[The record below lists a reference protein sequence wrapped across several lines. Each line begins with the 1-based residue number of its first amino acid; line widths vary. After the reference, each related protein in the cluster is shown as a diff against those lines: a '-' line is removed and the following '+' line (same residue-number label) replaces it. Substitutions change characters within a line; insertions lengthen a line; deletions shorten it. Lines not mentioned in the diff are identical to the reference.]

1 MEDARPKAYAT
12 RFFHA
17 RIHNRDLLQA
27 KDKRKSYDYEQQLLY
42 KIKAAGRASV
52 DKSHM
57 RMAKEREGEAKR
69 GEAEL
74 QVRAP
79 IDLRA
84 LPGAKLVDGGE
95 RSTDLDDGQG
105 SRQRIGSSTGCEDF
119 VFVKLLLGFDI
130 QLLYDPI

>member
-12 RFFHA
+12 RFIHA
-17 RIHNRDLLQA
+17 RIHNRDSLQA

-84 LPGAKLVDGGE
+84 LPGAKLVDGCE
-95 RSTDLDDGQG
+95 RSAFDASFISDLTMMFMRKRWPALEASHPHG
-105 SRQRIGSSTGCEDF
+105 GCYTHI
-119 VFVKLLLGFDI
+119 VC
-130 QLLYDPI
+130 

>member
-95 RSTDLDDGQG
+95 RSVFDASFISDLTMMFM
-105 SRQRIGSSTGCEDF
+105 RQIWRTIEAVHLHGGF
-119 VFVKLLLGFDI
+119 VYL
-130 QLLYDPI
+130 